1 MILIKNR
8 RDKKMKEQI
17 AKLKKEKD
25 AVILAH
31 YYVDGEV
38 QEIADYV
45 GDSYYLAEVATKV
58 SERVIVFCGVS
69 FMGESAKIL
78 NPGKKVVMPDL
89 NADCPMA
96 HMVDIDRIRA
106 VRKEYPDV
114 AVVCYVNS
122 TAEIKAESDVC
133 VTSSNA
139 IRIVKNLPNKDI
151 FFIPDNNLGRYIAKQ
166 LPEKHF
172 IFNDG
177 FCHVHKNIHKEDVEK
192 AKALH
197 PDALVLTHPECTQEV
212 LEISD
217 FIGSTS
223 QIIDYA
229 TASEK
234 KEFIICTEMGVFY
247 ELQLKNPDKQFYSAG
262 QEQICADMKKITLEK
277 IVSVLQNLD
286 MEVELEEE
294 MSMKAEKPLTRMLEL
309 AK

>member
-1 MILIKNR
+1 MVKSVMILIKNR

-58 SERVIVFCGVS
+58 SERVIVFCGVF

-114 AVVCYVNS
+114 AVVW
-122 TAEIKAESDVC
+122 
-133 VTSSNA
+133 
-139 IRIVKNLPNKDI
+139 
-151 FFIPDNNLGRYIAKQ
+151 
-166 LPEKHF
+166 
-172 IFNDG
+172 
-177 FCHVHKNIHKEDVEK
+177 
-192 AKALH
+192 
-197 PDALVLTHPECTQEV
+197 
-212 LEISD
+212 
-217 FIGSTS
+217 
-223 QIIDYA
+223 
-229 TASEK
+229 
-234 KEFIICTEMGVFY
+234 
-247 ELQLKNPDKQFYSAG
+247 
-262 QEQICADMKKITLEK
+262 
-277 IVSVLQNLD
+277 
-286 MEVELEEE
+286 
-294 MSMKAEKPLTRMLEL
+294 
-309 AK
+309 